1 MPSMDDFKIL
11 MPEQAAI
18 AKYFDHGSEEVA
30 EWNDGRFYFC
40 VTLYR
45 GEECWDV
52 FVSYDDGSEEHD
64 VSASDTLLG
73 DAMRTAIADLAYEI
87 RMDIDLRT
95 SELHALQ
102 SFVDRIIERSEP

>member
-1 MPSMDDFKIL
+1 MPSMNDFKVL

-18 AKYFDHGSEEVA
+18 AKYYDQGGEEVA

-40 VTLYR
+40 VTLYK

-52 FVSYDDGSEEHD
+52 FVSYDDSSEELT
-64 VSASDTLLG
+64 VSASDTLLSN
-73 DAMRTAIADLAYEI
+73 AMRTAIADLAYEI
-87 RMDIDLRT
+87 RMDIELRT